1 MRTRLGVDI
10 GNTRLYQKPYD
21 ASFDS
26 VSFPYGWRMPNFIKF
41 SGEDGR
47 TTWEHI
53 SQYIAQLGEA
63 GNWPAIRVRLFSLS
77 LTGTAFAW
85 FSSLAP
91 GSIRNWEQLERKFY
105 DHFYSGSYEMKL
117 TDLASVR
124 QGRDESVI
132 DYVRRFK
139 DIKNSCFSL
148 TISETGLA
156 DLCFRGLQ
164 SSMGEKIG
172 GYEYYSVSQLANK
185 AIMTEYNMNKEKENF
200 KSIIIRIVRPIVIMM
215 FI

>member
-1 MRTRLGVDI
+1 
-10 GNTRLYQKPYD
+10 
-21 ASFDS
+21 
-26 VSFPYGWRMPNFIKF
+26 
-41 SGEDGR
+41 
-47 TTWEHI
+47 
-53 SQYIAQLGEA
+53 
-63 GNWPAIRVRLFSLS
+63 
-77 LTGTAFAW
+77 
-85 FSSLAP
+85 
-91 GSIRNWEQLERKFY
+91 
-105 DHFYSGSYEMKL
+105 MKL